1 MNDLFSG
8 SFSRFRNE
16 QPSPDHH
23 HHDIEMGPAGHTG
36 VNLDKFFE
44 DVESVKD
51 ELKELDRLNQTLRS
65 SHDNSQTLHNAKA
78 VKDLRSRMDADVSL
92 ALKKAK
98 LIKVK
103 LEALD
108 RSNASNRSLPGC
120 GPGSSSDRT
129 RTSVVNGL
137 RKKLKDSMESFT
149 NLRQQISSEYRETV
163 QRRYFTVTGENP
175 DDKTVDLLISTG
187 ESETFLQKAIQEQ
200 GRGRV
205 LDTIQEIQERH
216 DAVKDIEKNLKE
228 LHQVFLDMAVL
239 VQAQGEQL
247 DNIETHVNRA
257 NSYVRGGTQ
266 QLQTAR
272 SLQKNTRKW
281 TCESE
286 TFLQKAIQEQGRGRI
301 LDTIQEIQERH
312 DAVKDMEKNLK
323 ELHQVFLDMAVLVQ
337 AQGEQLDDIANNV
350 GRAHSFVDRGTQQLQ
365 TARVLQKNTR
375 KWTCYA
381 IIILVVIIVLV
392 VLFTVKPWKNNNSS
406 QTPAN
411 STPASTTLSPPPPA
425 PGGA

>member
-16 QPSPDHH
+16 QPSPDHR
-23 HHDIEMGPAGHTG
+23 HHDIEMGQTGHSG

-137 RKKLKDSMESFT
+137 RKKLKDSMESFN
-149 NLRQQISSEYRETV
+149 NLRQQISSEYRDTV

-247 DNIETHVNRA
+247 DNIEIHVNRA

-272 SLQKNTRKW
+272 SLQ
-281 TCESE
+281 
-286 TFLQKAIQEQGRGRI
+286 I
-301 LDTIQEIQERH
+301 
-312 DAVKDMEKNLK
+312 
-323 ELHQVFLDMAVLVQ
+323 
-337 AQGEQLDDIANNV
+337 
-350 GRAHSFVDRGTQQLQ
+350 
-365 TARVLQKNTR
+365 NTR

-381 IIILVVIIVLV
+381 IIILLVIILVVILS
-392 VLFTVKPWKNNNSS
+392 LQPWNWK
-406 QTPAN
+406 
-411 STPASTTLSPPPPA
+411 
-425 PGGA
+425 